1 MGFYAYH
8 NPEGGVDEARQER
21 AKRQALDRLSRQMD
35 DSMGLI
41 GIKIGIALRNG
52 MDKDLRQQ
60 LSEAAKQ
67 FGDAFEEMMAMCPE
81 RQKTITR
88 R

>member
-35 DSMGLI
+35 DSM
-41 GIKIGIALRNG
+41 GIALRNG